1 LYITNDTG
9 LMHVA
14 AAVGVPVLS
23 LFGPTDPQQWAPM
36 GGNNR
41 YIYGEGGDISNI
53 PVEQVVAATMEMLI
67 RPASSEKTT

>member
-1 LYITNDTG
+1 
-9 LMHVA
+9 
-14 AAVGVPVLS
+14 
-23 LFGPTDPQQWAPM
+23 M